1 MGDDWAARKKLFVP
15 GGRYRVLTDFEQQDD
30 RFRKGEALRFQ
41 RVEWSRYD
49 GSHIYIFQAADGAL
63 KAWCLSDDDQIS
75 RARRHF
81 RRVGLFG

>member
-1 MGDDWAARKKLFVP
+1 MNDDRAARKKLFVV
-15 GGRYRVLTDFEQQDD
+15 GRRYRVLADFVQRND
-30 RFRKGEALRFQ
+30 RFRKGETLRFQ

-63 KAWCLSDDDQIS
+63 KPWWLSDDDEIS